1 MSLVG
6 LIKPIKL
13 IKLNELIKPIKLIKL
28 IKKYLPWD
36 FFRKK
41 IR

>member
-13 IKLNELIKPIKLIKL
+13 IKLNKLIKL
-28 IKKYLPWD
+28 IKRYLPWD

>member
-13 IKLNELIKPIKLIKL
+13 IKLIKL
-28 IKKYLPWD
+28 IKKNISHGI
-36 FFRKK
+36 FFEKK
-41 IR
+41 

>member
-13 IKLNELIKPIKLIKL
+13 IKLIEL

>member
-6 LIKPIKL
+6 LIKPIK
-13 IKLNELIKPIKLIKL
+13 PIKLIKL
-28 IKKYLPWD
+28 IKRYLPWD

>member
-13 IKLNELIKPIKLIKL
+13 IKLIKL

>member
-13 IKLNELIKPIKLIKL
+13 IKLIKPIKLIKL

>member
-13 IKLNELIKPIKLIKL
+13 IKLIKLKDISHG
-28 IKKYLPWD
+28 IFFEKK
-36 FFRKK
+36 
-41 IR
+41 

>member
-13 IKLNELIKPIKLIKL
+13 INLLNSLKDISHGIFFE
-28 IKKYLPWD
+28 KK
-36 FFRKK
+36 
-41 IR
+41 

>member
-13 IKLNELIKPIKLIKL
+13 IKLIKLIKR
-28 IKKYLPWD
+28 YLPWD

>member
-13 IKLNELIKPIKLIKL
+13 IKL
-28 IKKYLPWD
+28 IKKNISHGI
-36 FFRKK
+36 FFEKK
-41 IR
+41 

>member
-13 IKLNELIKPIKLIKL
+13 NKLIKL

>member
-13 IKLNELIKPIKLIKL
+13 IKLIKL

-36 FFRKK
+36 FFQKK